1 MNPMTTPYRPPM
13 PYRLPWQMPVAKLP
27 PPAAHAGQ
35 KIWVTDLHEGLAG
48 YCASDGVNWIPDRST
63 AIAARTAATAV
74 QLKPLVHRPIQ
85 RFTGSI
91 PIGGL
96 AVTFDP
102 VGAWNGLTWRIIRV
116 GGGLGALNLLGKILN
131 VGQAVEV
138 GFDGTTFVQ
147 LSPITLL

>member
-27 PPAAHAGQ
+27 PAKDHAGQ

-63 AIAARTAATAV
+63 AVATRSAATAI

-85 RFTGSI
+85 RFTASV

-96 AVTFDP
+96 AVTFDTA
-102 VGAWNGLTWRIIRV
+102 GAWNGLTWRIIRT
-116 GGGLGALNLLGKILN
+116 GAGTGVIAVLGKALSA
-131 VGQAVEV
+131 GQVIEV
-138 GFDGTTFVQ
+138 AFDGSAFVQ
-147 LSPITLL
+147 VSAVSLL